1 MTRDLTWSATGAPF
15 LGAGIG
21 LRREYFEELAATTRA
36 LDWVEVT
43 PENLIGWGG
52 RARRALDAC
61 AARWPVVPHGVSL
74 DLGGLDP
81 LDASYLD
88 GLRAL
93 CDRVDAPHA
102 SDHLC
107 YSRVDGVWLH
117 DLLPMPFTRETAR
130 HVTARIVE
138 ARARIGRPF
147 LLENPTYY
155 AIPPG
160 VELGEAEL
168 LREVVLAADCGLL
181 LDVNNVHVNATNHGY
196 DARALLAALPLDR
209 VGYVHLAG
217 HEVRPDVVV
226 DTHGAPVAEP
236 VWDLYAWLLER
247 TGPVSTLVEWDAQIP
262 SLDAVLDQADRAR
275 AMLRAAGRARAPWT
289 PIGGPAPT
297 TSTVGAP

>member
-1 MTRDLTWSATGAPF
+1 VAKDRTWSATGAPY

-21 LRREYFEELAATTRA
+21 LRRELFEALPATTRA

-52 RARRALDAC
+52 RAERALAAC

-74 DLGGLDP
+74 DVGGLDP
-81 LDASYLD
+81 FEPSYLD

-93 CDRVDAPHA
+93 CDRLDAPHV

-107 YSRVDGVWLH
+107 YSRVEGVWLH
-117 DLLPMPFTRETAR
+117 DLLPLPFTREAAQ
-130 HVTARIVE
+130 HAAARIVE

-147 LLENPTYY
+147 LLENPSYY

-160 VELGEAEL
+160 AEMPEAAF
-168 LREVVLAADCGLL
+168 LREVALAADCGLL

-196 DARALLAALPLDR
+196 DPRAFLAALPLDR

-217 HEVRPDVVV
+217 HLVREDVVI
-226 DTHGAPVAEP
+226 DTHGAPVADA

-247 TGPVSTLVEWDAQIP
+247 TGPVSTLIEWDQEIP

-275 AMLRAAGRARAPWT
+275 ALLSAAGRARAPRRV
-289 PIGGPAPT
+289 IA
-297 TSTVGAP
+297 